1 MPAAGRYRILMNEKA
16 LKADLNLQHMKN
28 EKCQVK

>member
-1 MPAAGRYRILMNEKA
+1 MPADEIYRILVNEKA
-16 LKADLNLQHMKN
+16 LKADWKLQHMKN